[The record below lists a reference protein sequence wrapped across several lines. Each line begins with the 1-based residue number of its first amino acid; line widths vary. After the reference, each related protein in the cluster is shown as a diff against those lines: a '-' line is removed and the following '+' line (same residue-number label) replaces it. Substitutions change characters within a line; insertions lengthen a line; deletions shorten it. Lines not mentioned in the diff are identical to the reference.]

1 MTQVTIP
8 VAQQRLP
15 ELLAAA
21 EAGEMVTIRSDN
33 GRTFSLTVLGPA
45 PVVNPSWP
53 GYPHAGS
60 AKALIQVPDDFE
72 EPLEEL
78 KEYME

>member
-8 VAQQRLP
+8 EALQRFA

-21 EAGEMVTIRSDN
+21 EAGESVVIQGEN
-33 GRTFSLTVLGPA
+33 GRTFRLVASRPRPPRTGTPK
-45 PVVNPSWP
+45 
-53 GYPHAGS
+53 AGRWQG
-60 AKALIQVPDDFE
+60 LVIPDDFD

-78 KEYME
+78 REYME

>member
-1 MTQVTIP
+1 MTEVTISE
-8 VAQQRLP
+8 AQQHLP

-21 EAGEMVTIRSDN
+21 EDGETVTIRSER
-33 GRTFSLTVLGPA
+33 GRIFHITAQAPV
-45 PVVNPSWP
+45 PVVNPGWK

-60 AKALIQVPDDFE
+60 AKGLIQIGDGFDDL
-72 EPLEEL
+72 LEEL